1 MELYNRGDNASTRNI
16 RPSNKIP
23 STRDGLHLIE
33 SLIKGVPQTDVFQK
47 KKPQSIAKAIG

>member
-23 STRDGLHLIE
+23 SARDGLHLIE

-47 KKPQSIAKAIG
+47 KSQSIAKAIG